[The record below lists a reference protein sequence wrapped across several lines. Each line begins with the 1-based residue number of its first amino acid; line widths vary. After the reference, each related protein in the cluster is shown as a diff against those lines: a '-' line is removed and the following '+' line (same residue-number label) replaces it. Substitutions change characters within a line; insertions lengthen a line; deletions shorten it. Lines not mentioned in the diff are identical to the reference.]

1 MPRLAASV
9 SYPYEGI
16 AFSTKAGGGGAP
28 LLKLPSKLKGP
39 SAFSDQTL

>member
-16 AFSTKAGGGGAP
+16 AFSTKAGGGAP